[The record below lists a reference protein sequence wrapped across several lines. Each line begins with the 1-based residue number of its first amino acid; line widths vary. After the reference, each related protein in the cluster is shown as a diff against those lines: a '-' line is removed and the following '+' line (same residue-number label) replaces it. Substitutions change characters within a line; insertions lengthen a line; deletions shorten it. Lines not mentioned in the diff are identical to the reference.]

1 LGRPFALRQG
11 DREEPFLAGV
21 VWSVAKMTMEHGE
34 DCCVKVAV
42 HVRPLIGDEKLQGCK
57 DCVAV
62 VPGKPQVKTQF
73 RFPPACLLQ
82 EIFLIS
88 LSACLLQEIYFFF
101 GPFSLPAAFGIYSP
115 FFLLL
120 ISGMFAVL
128 NLDSGTTTEF

>member
-42 HVRPLIGDEKLQGCK
+42 HVRPLIGDEKLEGCK

-82 EIFLIS
+82 EIDFFV
-88 LSACLLQEIYFFF
+88 CLLASRDLFRFFF
-101 GPFSLPAAFGIYSP
+101 LPFSLPAAFGIYSP
-115 FFLLL
+115 FFSSYFWHVWSTRFRLW
-120 ISGMFAVL
+120 
-128 NLDSGTTTEF
+128 NND

>member
-1 LGRPFALRQG
+1 
-11 DREEPFLAGV
+11 
-21 VWSVAKMTMEHGE
+21 VAKMTMEHGE

-82 EIFLIS
+82 EIDFFVCLLASRDLFRFFFALLSSCCFRYLFSFFFFLF
-88 LSACLLQEIYFFF
+88 LACLEY
-101 GPFSLPAAFGIYSP
+101 
-115 FFLLL
+115 
-120 ISGMFAVL
+120 
-128 NLDSGTTTEF
+128 